1 MGNAENE
8 SFGIELGYAYVDS
21 PVICSEPGV
30 EIPDDPLRYLPTTA
44 PGVRMPSVLMENGTP
59 IFDRLGP
66 WFTLAGFG
74 KRPSE
79 ALVAAA
85 TKRGLPLKVTQFE
98 EPELIRVYGSQLL
111 LVRPDQ
117 HIAWRGVACDSPR
130 DADAIITRVL
140 GWETSS

>member
-66 WFTLAGFG
+66 WFTLAASAND
-74 KRPSE
+74 RVRHSWPLRQS
-79 ALVAAA
+79 AAC
-85 TKRGLPLKVTQFE
+85 P
-98 EPELIRVYGSQLL
+98 
-111 LVRPDQ
+111 
-117 HIAWRGVACDSPR
+117 
-130 DADAIITRVL
+130 
-140 GWETSS
+140 